1 MLTQL
6 AADVFGQAAPSNIN
20 NAPPQPAKLQEA
32 VIRFAD
38 IVVDGAVQEALNLQ
52 GIVDAVRADAQPERL
67 AKFVVNAFGDA
78 LIERNHAAAK
88 QRKCDL
94 NAVLK
99 AAIAH
104 RDFVV
109 AAAGLQANAK
119 AARGHG
125 KAPKSVKPKTLP
137 LDGIEVQE
145 QQSLADQINA
155 LINRLRDEG
164 HDHFADRLERA
175 SMNEGLIE

>member
-1 MLTQL
+1 
-6 AADVFGQAAPSNIN
+6 V
-20 NAPPQPAKLQEA
+20 
-32 VIRFAD
+32 RFAD

-52 GIVDAVRADAQPERL
+52 SIVDAIRADVQPERL

-78 LIERNHAAAK
+78 LIERNYAAAK
-88 QRKCDL
+88 QRKSDL

-109 AAAGLQANAK
+109 VAAGLQANAK

-125 KAPKSVKPKTLP
+125 KEPKSAKPKTIGI
-137 LDGIEVQE
+137 DGIEVKDE
-145 QQSLADQINA
+145 QTLEEQCEA
-155 LINRLRDEG
+155 LIARLCLHGFD
-164 HDHFADRLERA
+164 
-175 SMNEGLIE
+175 IEATEVVKILKGAGIIA

>member
-6 AADVFGQAAPSNIN
+6 AADVFGQAAPSNHN
-20 NAPPQPAKLQEA
+20 EPAQPNKLVEA
-32 VIRFAD
+32 VVRFAD

-78 LIERNHAAAK
+78 LIERNYAAAK

-104 RDFVV
+104 RDFIV

-125 KAPKSVKPKTLP
+125 KPAKTPKPKTIGI
-137 LDGIEVQE
+137 DGIEVE
-145 QQSLADQINA
+145 QSLEEQCEA
-155 LINRLRDEG
+155 LIARLCAMGFDVEATEVVNILKG
-164 HDHFADRLERA
+164 AGIIA
-175 SMNEGLIE
+175 

>member
-6 AADVFGQAAPSNIN
+6 AAEVFGQVAPSNN
-20 NAPPQPAKLQEA
+20 NEAPQPNKLVEA
-32 VIRFAD
+32 VVRFAD

-52 GIVDAVRADAQPERL
+52 GIVDAVRADAQPARL

-125 KAPKSVKPKTLP
+125 KPVKTPKAKTLSI
-137 LDGIEVQE
+137 DGIEVQGEQSLE
-145 QQSLADQINA
+145 QQCEA
-155 LINRLRDEG
+155 LIGRLCLMGFDVEADEVVNILKG
-164 HDHFADRLERA
+164 AGIIA
-175 SMNEGLIE
+175 

>member
-6 AADVFGQAAPSNIN
+6 AADVFGQAAPSNHN
-20 NAPPQPAKLQEA
+20 EPAQPNKLVEA
-32 VIRFAD
+32 VVRFAD

-104 RDFVV
+104 RDFIV

-125 KAPKSVKPKTLP
+125 KPAKTPKPKTIGI
-137 LDGIEVQE
+137 DGIEVE
-145 QQSLADQINA
+145 QSLEEQCEA
-155 LINRLRDEG
+155 LIARLCAMGFDVEATEVVNVLKG
-164 HDHFADRLERA
+164 AGIIA
-175 SMNEGLIE
+175 

>member
-6 AADVFGQAAPSNIN
+6 AAEVFGQAAPSNHN
-20 NAPPQPAKLQEA
+20 EPAQPNKLHEA
-32 VIRFAD
+32 AVRFAD

-52 GIVDAVRADAQPERL
+52 GIVDAVRADVHPERL

-78 LIERNHAAAK
+78 LIERNYAAAK

-104 RDFVV
+104 HDFVV

-125 KAPKSVKPKTLP
+125 KPAKTPKAKTLSI
-137 LDGIEVQE
+137 DGIEVQE
-145 QQSLADQINA
+145 EQTLEQQCEA
-155 LINRLRDEG
+155 LIGRLCLMGYDVEADEVVKILKG
-164 HDHFADRLERA
+164 AGIIA
-175 SMNEGLIE
+175 

>member
-6 AADVFGQAAPSNIN
+6 AADVFGQAAPSNHN
-20 NAPPQPAKLQEA
+20 EPAQPNKLVEA
-32 VIRFAD
+32 VVRFAD

-78 LIERNHAAAK
+78 LIERNYAAAK

-104 RDFVV
+104 RDFIV

-125 KAPKSVKPKTLP
+125 KPAKTPKPKTIGI
-137 LDGIEVQE
+137 DGIEVE
-145 QQSLADQINA
+145 QSLEEQCEA
-155 LINRLRDEG
+155 LIARLCAMGFDVEATEVVNVLKG
-164 HDHFADRLERA
+164 AGIIA
-175 SMNEGLIE
+175 

>member
-6 AADVFGQAAPSNIN
+6 ADDVFGQAAPSGHNE
-20 NAPPQPAKLQEA
+20 APQPNKLVEA
-32 VIRFAD
+32 VVRFAD

-78 LIERNHAAAK
+78 LVERNHAAAK

-125 KAPKSVKPKTLP
+125 KPAKSAKPKTLGV
-137 LDGIEVQE
+137 DGIEVQDTDPFNVVLALLS
-145 QQSLADQINA
+145 QARDLADN
-155 LINRLRDEG
+155 LGRDAMVR
-164 HDHFADRLERA
+164 H
-175 SMNEGLIE
+175 IEAILNKYN

>member
-6 AADVFGQAAPSNIN
+6 AADVFGQAAPSNHN
-20 NAPPQPAKLQEA
+20 EPAQPNKLVEA
-32 VIRFAD
+32 VVRFAD

-104 RDFVV
+104 RDFIV

-125 KAPKSVKPKTLP
+125 KPAKTPKPKTIGI
-137 LDGIEVQE
+137 DGIEVE
-145 QQSLADQINA
+145 QSLEEQCEA
-155 LINRLRDEG
+155 LIARLCAMGFDVEATEVVNILKG
-164 HDHFADRLERA
+164 AGIIA
-175 SMNEGLIE
+175 

>member
-6 AADVFGQAAPSNIN
+6 AADVFGQAAPSNHN
-20 NAPPQPAKLQEA
+20 EPAQPNKLQEQA
-32 VIRFAD
+32 VRFAD

-52 GIVDAVRADAQPERL
+52 GIVDAIRADVQPERL

-78 LIERNHAAAK
+78 LIERNYAAAK

-125 KAPKSVKPKTLP
+125 KPAKTPKPKTLGIE
-137 LDGIEVQE
+137 GIEVE
-145 QQSLADQINA
+145 QSLEEQCEA
-155 LINRLRDEG
+155 LIARLCAMGYDVEATEVVNILKG
-164 HDHFADRLERA
+164 AGIIA
-175 SMNEGLIE
+175 

>member
-6 AADVFGQAAPSNIN
+6 AADVFGQAAPSNHN
-20 NAPPQPAKLQEA
+20 EPAQPNKLVEA
-32 VIRFAD
+32 VVRFAD

-52 GIVDAVRADAQPERL
+52 GIVDAVRADVQPERL

-78 LIERNHAAAK
+78 LVERNHAAAK

-104 RDFVV
+104 RDFIV

-125 KAPKSVKPKTLP
+125 KPAKSSKPKTLGI
-137 LDGIEVQE
+137 DGIEVREELTLEE
-145 QQSLADQINA
+145 QCEA
-155 LINRLRDEG
+155 LIARLCAMGFDVEATKVVNILKG
-164 HDHFADRLERA
+164 AGIIA
-175 SMNEGLIE
+175 

>member
-6 AADVFGQAAPSNIN
+6 AADVFGQAAPSGHNE
-20 NAPPQPAKLQEA
+20 APQPNKLQEQA
-32 VIRFAD
+32 VRFAD

-78 LIERNHAAAK
+78 LIERNYAAAK

-125 KAPKSVKPKTLP
+125 KAPKSAKPKTLSI
-137 LDGIEVQE
+137 DGIEVE
-145 QQSLADQINA
+145 QTIEEQCEA
-155 LINRLRDEG
+155 LIARLCLMGFD
-164 HDHFADRLERA
+164 
-175 SMNEGLIE
+175 IEATEVVNILKGAGIIA

>member
-1 MLTQL
+1 MGVPGL
-6 AADVFGQAAPSNIN
+6 
-20 NAPPQPAKLQEA
+20 
-32 VIRFAD
+32 
-38 IVVDGAVQEALNLQ
+38 
-52 GIVDAVRADAQPERL
+52 RAELEVLRTEGKRL
-67 AKFVVNAFGDA
+67 GDA

-125 KAPKSVKPKTLP
+125 KPAKTPKPKTIGI
-137 LDGIEVQE
+137 DGIEVE
-145 QQSLADQINA
+145 QSLEGQCEA
-155 LINRLRDEG
+155 LIARLCAMGYDVEATEVVNILKG
-164 HDHFADRLERA
+164 AGIIA
-175 SMNEGLIE
+175 

>member
-6 AADVFGQAAPSNIN
+6 AADVFGQVAPSNHN
-20 NAPPQPAKLQEA
+20 EAPQPNKLVEA
-32 VIRFAD
+32 VVRFAD

-104 RDFVV
+104 ADFVV

-119 AARGHG
+119 AARGFG
-125 KAPKSVKPKTLP
+125 KPAKTPKPKTLSI
-137 LDGIEVQE
+137 DGIEVQE
-145 QQSLADQINA
+145 EQSLEQQCED
-155 LINRLRDEG
+155 LITRLCAMGFDVEATEVVNILKG
-164 HDHFADRLERA
+164 AGIIA
-175 SMNEGLIE
+175 

>member
-6 AADVFGQAAPSNIN
+6 AADVFGQAAPSNHN
-20 NAPPQPAKLQEA
+20 EAPQPNKLVEA
-32 VIRFAD
+32 AVRFAD

-78 LIERNHAAAK
+78 LIERNYAAAK

-104 RDFVV
+104 RDFIV

-125 KAPKSVKPKTLP
+125 KAPKTPKPKTLSI
-137 LDGIEVQE
+137 DGIEVKDE
-145 QQSLADQINA
+145 QTLEEQCEA
-155 LINRLRDEG
+155 LIARLRLHGFD
-164 HDHFADRLERA
+164 
-175 SMNEGLIE
+175 IEATEVANILKGAGIIA

>member
-6 AADVFGQAAPSNIN
+6 AAEVFGQAAPCTLQ
-20 NAPPQPAKLQEA
+20 AGQPNKLHEA
-32 VIRFAD
+32 AVRFAD

-52 GIVDAVRADAQPERL
+52 SIVDAIRADAQPERL

-78 LIERNHAAAK
+78 LIERNYAAAK

-125 KAPKSVKPKTLP
+125 KPAKTPKAKTLSI
-137 LDGIEVQE
+137 DGIEVQE
-145 QQSLADQINA
+145 EQSLEEQCEA
-155 LINRLRDEG
+155 LINRLCLCGFDVEATEVVNILKG
-164 HDHFADRLERA
+164 AGIIA
-175 SMNEGLIE
+175 

>member
-6 AADVFGQAAPSNIN
+6 AADVFGQAAPSNHN
-20 NAPPQPAKLQEA
+20 EPAQPNKLVEQ
-32 VIRFAD
+32 VVRFAD

-52 GIVDAVRADAQPERL
+52 GIVDAVRADVQPERL

-125 KAPKSVKPKTLP
+125 KPAKTPKPKTIGI
-137 LDGIEVQE
+137 DGIEVE
-145 QQSLADQINA
+145 QSLEEQCEA
-155 LINRLRDEG
+155 LIARLCAMGFDVEATEVVNILKG
-164 HDHFADRLERA
+164 AGIIA
-175 SMNEGLIE
+175 

>member
-6 AADVFGQAAPSNIN
+6 AAEVFGQAAPCTLQ
-20 NAPPQPAKLQEA
+20 AGQPNKLVEA
-32 VIRFAD
+32 VVRFAD

-104 RDFVV
+104 PDFVV

-125 KAPKSVKPKTLP
+125 KPVKTPKPKTLP
-137 LDGIEVQE
+137 LDGIELQQDLAE
-145 QQSLADQINA
+145 QCEALLA
-155 LINRLRDEG
+155 RLLDAGFEVEVFEIDYILKG
-164 HDHFADRLERA
+164 AGIFA
-175 SMNEGLIE
+175 

>member
-6 AADVFGQAAPSNIN
+6 AADVFGQAAPSGHNE
-20 NAPPQPAKLQEA
+20 APQPNKLVEA
-32 VIRFAD
+32 VVRFAD

-104 RDFVV
+104 RDFIV

-125 KAPKSVKPKTLP
+125 KAPKTAKPKTLSIA
-137 LDGIEVQE
+137 GIEVQE
-145 QQSLADQINA
+145 EQTLEEQCEA
-155 LINRLRDEG
+155 LIARLAAHGFE
-164 HDHFADRLERA
+164 
-175 SMNEGLIE
+175 IEATEVVNILKGAGIIA

>member
-6 AADVFGQAAPSNIN
+6 AADVFGQVAPSNHN
-20 NAPPQPAKLQEA
+20 EAPQPNKLVEA
-32 VIRFAD
+32 VVRFAD

-104 RDFVV
+104 RDFIV

-125 KAPKSVKPKTLP
+125 KPAKSAKPVTLP
-137 LDGIEVQE
+137 IDGIELHQDLAE
-145 QQSLADQINA
+145 QCHALLA
-155 LINRLRDEG
+155 RLLDAGFEVESVEIANILAG
-164 HDHFADRLERA
+164 A
-175 SMNEGLIE
+175 GIIE

>member
-6 AADVFGQAAPSNIN
+6 AADVFGQVAPSNHN
-20 NAPPQPAKLQEA
+20 EAPQPNKLVEA
-32 VIRFAD
+32 VVRFAD

-104 RDFVV
+104 ADFVV

-119 AARGHG
+119 AARGFG
-125 KAPKSVKPKTLP
+125 KPAKSAKPATLP
-137 LDGIEVQE
+137 IDGIEVE
-145 QQSLADQINA
+145 QSLEDQCWNLVA
-155 LINRLRDEG
+155 RLGAMGYDVEVVEIVNILKG
-164 HDHFADRLERA
+164 AGIIA
-175 SMNEGLIE
+175 

>member
-6 AADVFGQAAPSNIN
+6 AADVFGQAAPSNHN
-20 NAPPQPAKLQEA
+20 EPAQPNKLVEA
-32 VIRFAD
+32 VVRFAD

-78 LIERNHAAAK
+78 LIERNYAAAK

-125 KAPKSVKPKTLP
+125 KPAKTPKPKTIGI
-137 LDGIEVQE
+137 DGIEVE
-145 QQSLADQINA
+145 QSLEGQCEA
-155 LINRLRDEG
+155 LIARLCAMGYDVEATEVVNILKG
-164 HDHFADRLERA
+164 AGIIA
-175 SMNEGLIE
+175 